1 MEIATSKYATQAT
14 LRTGRKKVV
23 LSIVYATKPN
33 WHKDMLV
40 AIKPRRK

>member
-1 MEIATSKYATQAT
+1 MDATIKYTTQAT
-14 LRTGRKKVV
+14 LKEGRKRVV
-23 LSIVYATKPN
+23 LTINYATKPN